1 MSTFTAGC
9 DVGKVDCVF
18 VLDVSLS
25 IENDANFGLMRN
37 LITQATDF
45 IPIGVDNTL
54 FSVILFARHAWINF
68 TIPQYTNRADLIDT
82 VNKISYFDVSEL
94 NRTGTNIPEALDL
107 LRIVG
112 GQDGRIGLRADAAY
126 RHAIFVTD
134 GRPNT
139 WNLVKAQ
146 LGRRLNRTE
155 RQQVHQQDEDNTIL
169 AARRLLDSGIFDN
182 VFAIGIRGIHNIN
195 FKELEHIA
203 SHPEL
208 EFIVD
213 DFTESAFQAVL
224 KELSEE
230 TC

>member
-45 IPIGVDNTL
+45 IPIGVDNAL

-68 TIPQYTNRADLIDT
+68 TIPQYTNRANLIDA

-107 LRIVG
+107 LRIG

-139 WNLVKAQ
+139 RNLVKAQ

-155 RQQVHQQDEDNTIL
+155 RRQVHQQDEDNTIL

-203 SHPEL
+203 SRPEL